1 LTRTLAQRS
10 AQPRVLVELEGH
22 GREDILD
29 DIDLT
34 RTVGWFTTRYP
45 VVLEADGDASHTLHA
60 VRTALGEVPQR
71 GLHWGLLQARA
82 SLDETAREALAGLP
96 QATVGF
102 NYLGQFDASLPE
114 TARFAFAEERGGD
127 SVQAG
132 LSDTQ
137 AKALQLDA
145 LVADGELQVNW
156 RYRTDRLTQQ
166 DIESCAARFT
176 QQLHDMID
184 AAQRPAT
191 RLYASDFPLARLSQ
205 SALDALKL
213 DPVSIVD
220 IYPATQA
227 QQGLLLH
234 TQLGASSGIY
244 VNQLRLTL
252 RGPLD
257 VAALRD
263 AWRVA
268 AARHEILRTAFVV
281 SPEADMLQVVHR
293 EVEVPFA
300 EHDWSSLDPVT
311 YDNKLAAWREADV
324 ARGFDIEAPPLMRI
338 ALVRRPDGAHDLIR
352 THHHALVDGWSG
364 ARLLGEIVDE
374 YRARLQGLSSARPA
388 PARYRN
394 YLEWLAS
401 ANRES
406 ESHAWWQERIGLLD
420 EPALLTAS
428 LGAPVFAAGEQP
440 SSDAISTSEMTF
452 DADLSD
458 RLRATAQRYRV
469 TLNTLM
475 QGAWALLL
483 SRYGNR
489 GQAAFGVTVAG
500 RPGDLAGAQDMLG
513 LFINTL
519 PVWTDVPDG
528 ARLSTWL
535 AALQQ
540 INSAMREHEQ
550 TPLAQVQRWS
560 ARTGD
565 ALFDSLLVFENY
577 PADEAL
583 SSSDD
588 LFTVDALDSIER
600 THYPLTLTIVPRGTI
615 TLHWAWRAAR
625 FAPVNVEAVARHF
638 VELLTRFTEQ
648 SDPVLA
654 SIALA
659 PVHAVAASFVQ
670 EILDTVSFTPVHRRI
685 ANHANG
691 AAAARTAV
699 VSGDTT
705 LSFGQLEAWSNRIA
719 QRLRRLGVKDDTCV
733 AVCVDRS
740 VGLAA
745 ALLGT
750 LKSGAAYVPLDA
762 SYPAA
767 RLAAML
773 DDAQVEVVVADEACA
788 QMHAVLF
795 ADRVL
800 VRIDDVDD
808 ERDAPLPDAASS
820 FDENRLAYVIH
831 TSGSTGRPKGVAVT
845 HGALARLLS
854 SIGERPGL
862 SAADTLVS
870 VTTVSFD
877 IFALELYAPLIA
889 GATVVIAPRAVVT
902 DGRRLA
908 ALLEDSGATMM
919 QATPMGWR
927 VLLEGGW
934 PGAQSRRFVALCGG
948 EALAPDLA
956 AQLLARGVELW
967 NMYGPTE
974 TTIWS
979 SVARIVSAALPITLG
994 EAVGHTVLR
1003 VVDRAGRH
1011 VPVGG
1016 VGELCIGGANLAR
1029 GYVGQAGL
1037 SAERFVPDA
1046 LGEPG
1051 ARLYRTGDLA
1061 RVRVDGG
1068 IDYLGRLDQ
1077 QIKFRGYR
1085 IEIGE
1090 IEAQLA
1096 RSAGVRHA
1104 AVALA
1109 GEGAAQRLIAFVVS
1123 DNTLDA
1129 ARVRHELGQV
1139 LPVHMTPSTIE
1150 QIDAMPLTSNGKLD
1164 RKVLRSMAN
1173 GIGTQAAST
1182 HRTPPSTATEKTL
1195 CALWARALNVAD
1207 VGIDDDFF
1215 ELGGHSLLAVRLAS
1229 QMAAE
1234 FGRPVDVAQLFK
1246 LATIRRIALAFDEAV
1261 GQAAR
1266 DEEDDSAD
1274 RFKDL
1279 LSTLDD

>member
-1 LTRTLAQRS
+1 
-10 AQPRVLVELEGH
+10 
-22 GREDILD
+22 
-29 DIDLT
+29 
-34 RTVGWFTTRYP
+34 
-45 VVLEADGDASHTLHA
+45 
-60 VRTALGEVPQR
+60 
-71 GLHWGLLQARA
+71 
-82 SLDETAREALAGLP
+82 
-96 QATVGF
+96 
-102 NYLGQFDASLPE
+102 
-114 TARFAFAEERGGD
+114 
-127 SVQAG
+127 
-132 LSDTQ
+132 
-137 AKALQLDA
+137 ALQLDA
-145 LVADGELQVNW
+145 LVADGELQVSW
-156 RYRTDRLTQQ
+156 RYRTNRLTQ
-166 DIESCAARFT
+166 EEVETCATSFM
-176 QQLHDMID
+176 QQLQNMID

-205 SALDALKL
+205 PALDALKL
-213 DPVSIVD
+213 DPESVVD

-281 SPEADMLQVVHR
+281 SPDADMLQVVHR

-311 YDNKLAAWREADV
+311 YDEKLAAWREADV

-338 ALVRRPDGAHDLIR
+338 ALIRRPDGAHDLIR

-374 YRARLQGLSSARPA
+374 YRTRLQGSVSARPA

-401 ANRES
+401 TNRES
-406 ESHAWWQERIGLLD
+406 ESHAWWQERIALLD

-428 LGAPVFAAGEQP
+428 LGTPVFAAGEQP
-440 SSDAISTSEMTF
+440 SADAISTRELTF
-452 DADLSD
+452 DSDLSEQ
-458 RLRATAQRYRV
+458 LRAAAQRYRV

-528 ARLSTWL
+528 ARLSAWL

-540 INSAMREHEQ
+540 VNSAMREHEQ

-600 THYPLTLTIVPRGTI
+600 THYPLTLTIVPRGAI

-625 FAPVNVEAVARHF
+625 FAPANVEAVSRHF
-638 VELLTRFTEQ
+638 VELLARFTEPE
-648 SDPVLA
+648 DPLLA

-659 PVHAVAASFVQ
+659 PVHAVAASPVQ
-670 EILDTVSFTPVHRRI
+670 EALDTVCFTPVHRRI
-685 ANHANG
+685 ADHANG

-773 DDAQVEVVVADEACA
+773 DDAKVEVVVADETCA
-788 QMHAVLF
+788 QMHATLF

-800 VRIDDVDD
+800 VRIDEVDD
-808 ERDAPLPDAASS
+808 ERNAPLPDAASS

-854 SIGERPGL
+854 SIGERPGV
-862 SAADTLVS
+862 SGADTLVS

-877 IFALELYAPLIA
+877 IFALELYAPLMA

-902 DGRRLA
+902 DGQRLA
-908 ALLEDSGATMM
+908 ALLDDSGATMM

-934 PGAQSRRFVALCGG
+934 RGAHGRRFVALCGG

-1109 GEGAAQRLIAFVVS
+1109 GEGAAQRLVAFVVS

-1139 LPVHMTPSTIE
+1139 LPVHMTPSAIE

-1164 RKVLRSMAN
+1164 RKALLSMAN
-1173 GIGTQAAST
+1173 GIGAQGAST
-1182 HRTPPSTATEKTL
+1182 HRAPPSTDTEKTL
-1195 CALWARALNVAD
+1195 CTLWARALNVAD
-1207 VGIDDDFF
+1207 VANVGVDDDFF

-1234 FGRPVDVAQLFK
+1234 FGRPVDVAQLFR
-1246 LATIRRIALAFDEAV
+1246 LATIRRIALALDEAI

-1274 RFKDL
+1274 QFKDL

>member
-1 LTRTLAQRS
+1 LR
-10 AQPRVLVELEGH
+10 
-22 GREDILD
+22 
-29 DIDLT
+29 
-34 RTVGWFTTRYP
+34 
-45 VVLEADGDASHTLHA
+45 DA
-60 VRTALGEVPQR
+60 
-71 GLHWGLLQARA
+71 
-82 SLDETAREALAGLP
+82 
-96 QATVGF
+96 
-102 NYLGQFDASLPE
+102 
-114 TARFAFAEERGGD
+114 
-127 SVQAG
+127 
-132 LSDTQ
+132 Q

-145 LVADGELQVNW
+145 LVADGELQVSW

-166 DIESCAARFT
+166 DIEACATNFT
-176 QQLHDMID
+176 QQLHDMIH
-184 AAQRPAT
+184 AAQHPAT

-205 SALDALKL
+205 PALDALKL
-213 DPVSIVD
+213 DPASVVD

-234 TQLGASSGIY
+234 MQLGASSGIY

-257 VAALRD
+257 VAALRG

-311 YDNKLAAWREADV
+311 YDNKLAVWREADV

-338 ALVRRPDGAHDLIR
+338 ALIRRPDGAHDLIR

-374 YRARLQGLSSARPA
+374 YRARLQGSPSARPT

-401 ANRES
+401 ADGES
-406 ESHAWWQERIGLLD
+406 ESRAWWQQRIALLD

-428 LGAPVFAAGEQP
+428 LGAPGFAVGEQP
-440 SSDAISTSEMTF
+440 AADAISTREIAF
-452 DADLSD
+452 DADLSE
-458 RLRATAQRYRV
+458 RLRAAAQRYRV

-528 ARLSTWL
+528 ARLSAWL
-535 AALQQ
+535 ADLQQ

-600 THYPLTLTIVPRGTI
+600 THYPLTLTIVPRGAI

-625 FAPVNVEAVARHF
+625 FAPANVEAVTRHF
-638 VELLTRFTEQ
+638 VELLTRFTEPP
-648 SDPVLA
+648 DPLLA

-659 PVHAVAASFVQ
+659 PVHAVAASPVQ
-670 EILDTVSFTPVHRRI
+670 ETLDAASFTPVQRRI
-685 ANHANG
+685 AEHANG

-705 LSFGQLEAWSNRIA
+705 LSFGQLEAWSNRVA
-719 QRLRRLGVKDDTCV
+719 QRLRRLGVKDESCV

-773 DDAQVEVVVADEACA
+773 DDAQVGVVVADEACA
-788 QMHAVLF
+788 QMHAALF

-800 VRIDDVDD
+800 VRIDEVDD

-877 IFALELYAPLIA
+877 IFALELYAPLMA

-908 ALLEDSGATMM
+908 ALLDDSGATMM

-934 PGAQSRRFVALCGG
+934 RGAQGRRFVALCGG

-979 SVARIVSAALPITLG
+979 SVARIVSAVLPITLG

-1061 RVRVDGG
+1061 RARVDGG

-1109 GEGAAQRLIAFVVS
+1109 GEGAAQRLVAFVVS

-1129 ARVRHELGQV
+1129 ARVRHELRQV
-1139 LPVHMTPSTIE
+1139 LPVHMTPSAIE

-1173 GIGTQAAST
+1173 GIGARAAST
-1182 HRTPPSTATEKTL
+1182 HRTPPSTDTEKTL
-1195 CALWARALNVAD
+1195 CALWARALNVAN

-1229 QMAAE
+1229 AMAAA
-1234 FGRPVDVAQLFK
+1234 FGRPVDVAQLFR
-1246 LATIRRIALAFDEAV
+1246 LATIRRIALALDEEI
-1261 GQAAR
+1261 GQAVR

-1274 RFKDL
+1274 QFKDL